1 MKKLILL
8 LIVSFVVQSANGQ
21 IVVWEVA
28 EGGNGHGYQ
37 FVAMPDKITWLDA
50 NDLAESY
57 GGHLVSV
64 TSIEEHNFLLENVLS
79 PSAGISIIIG
89 LYKDGDG
96 VWKWTTG
103 ESFSFQYWRSTEPN
117 GRVGE
122 DFGCYTMYDSSY
134 AGFSDLYN
142 DDASNPRAFVI
153 EYETIPEPTHEWY
166 MYPVNGHQYTLTT
179 NHSNWVDAEAEA
191 VSVGGHL
198 VTVNDEAESNW
209 LLDTSSNPFGLQYAR
224 DYHGGSNWNLIWI
237 GLEHIDGDR
246 MLPSSWA
253 WQNGEPVTFWNIDS
267 YLYIYDNGDHMYMAG
282 PFHPTIP
289 GKWNCEVYQDVVPAR
304 YLRGIIEVVPGPS
317 IEVAF
322 DIKPQS
328 CPNPLNVY
336 SRGVLPVAILGSEDF
351 DVSTIDAVSVR
362 LNGVAPIRHSY
373 EDVTAP
379 VVDANDC
386 NCTTDGPDGY
396 VDLTLK
402 FRTQA
407 IVDTL
412 GDVNDGDVLTLT
424 VEGVLT
430 DETPIDGSDCVSI
443 IGKHKPLNRADIN
456 KDGKVDLTDFAIFSE
471 NWLQSSIVQH

>member
-1 MKKLILL
+1 MPFIIAVLI
-8 LIVSFVVQSANGQ
+8 S
-21 IVVWEVA
+21 
-28 EGGNGHGYQ
+28 
-37 FVAMPDKITWLDA
+37 
-50 NDLAESY
+50 
-57 GGHLVSV
+57 
-64 TSIEEHNFLLENVLS
+64 TSKADYEWF
-79 PSAGISIIIG
+79 
-89 LYKDGDG
+89 
-96 VWKWTTG
+96 T
-103 ESFSFQYWRSTEPN
+103 
-117 GRVGE
+117 
-122 DFGCYTMYDSSY
+122 
-134 AGFSDLYN
+134 
-142 DDASNPRAFVI
+142 NPA
-153 EYETIPEPTHEWY
+153 
-166 MYPVNGHQYTLTT
+166 NGHQYALTA
-179 NHSNWVDAEAEA
+179 HASWEMCEAEA
-191 VSVGGHL
+191 VAAGGHL
-198 VTVNDEAESNW
+198 VTVNDQAETDW
-209 LLDTSSNPFGLQYAR
+209 LIDTDSNPFGLQYGK
-224 DYHGGSNWNLIWI
+224 DVTGNWHYNLVWI
-237 GLEHIDGDR
+237 GLAYVGGDKT
-246 MLPSSWA
+246 LPSSWQ
-253 WQNGEPVTFWNIDS
+253 WQNGEPVEFWNPSPEAFWPVYIDG
-267 YLYIYDNGDHMYMAG
+267 IHMYINGSALQR
-282 PFHPTIP
+282 TYP
-289 GKWNCEVYQDVVPAR
+289 GQWAFDDVLDIYPNI

-317 IEVAF
+317 IEVAL